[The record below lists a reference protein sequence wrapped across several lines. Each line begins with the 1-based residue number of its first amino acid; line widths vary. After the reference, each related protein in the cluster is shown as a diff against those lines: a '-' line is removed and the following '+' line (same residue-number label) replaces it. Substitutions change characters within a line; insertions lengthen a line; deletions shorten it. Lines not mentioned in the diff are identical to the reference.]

1 MIQKMLELEPR
12 KNVICKTDAAIYVSL
27 VPLGPSG
34 GRRPLAGDSERP
46 WERPLKTLTA
56 SDLFG
61 RRPREE
67 VAGRP
72 SPPQRDNK
80 ISAEACG
87 ATPQVHAKHL
97 MTAPNMPRGIRRLYG
112 RVAPALLLQC
122 GQTCP
127 CSVLLAFARGSK
139 P

>member
-1 MIQKMLELEPR
+1 MLQKMQELEPR

-61 RRPREE
+61 RRPRKRKLLDVLAHHSETTKSLLKL
-67 VAGRP
+67 VGQ
-72 SPPQRDNK
+72 PPRYTRN
-80 ISAEACG
+80 I
-87 ATPQVHAKHL
+87 
-97 MTAPNMPRGIRRLYG
+97 
-112 RVAPALLLQC
+112 
-122 GQTCP
+122 
-127 CSVLLAFARGSK
+127 
-139 P
+139 